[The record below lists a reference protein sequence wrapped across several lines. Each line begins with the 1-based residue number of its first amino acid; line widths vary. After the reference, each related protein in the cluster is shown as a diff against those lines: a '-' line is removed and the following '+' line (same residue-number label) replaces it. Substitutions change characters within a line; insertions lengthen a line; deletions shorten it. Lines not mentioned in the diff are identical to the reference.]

1 MYFSRRESLA
11 LVALLVLI
19 SVGAGVFVWRRS
31 MRGEVIVSEPGATQP
46 AAAAEAAEEK
56 EVVVHVCGAVKAPG
70 VYRLPAG
77 ARVYE
82 AIAEAGGAL
91 PEADQEALNLA
102 AFLRDGEQIRLPCK
116 GEAPRPPAAVTSSAR
131 SEVTAAAA
139 KPSFPL
145 DLNRVS
151 AAELEAVPGIGP
163 ALASR
168 IVAYRAANG
177 PFASLED
184 LLNVEGIGEKTLA
197 RLRPYLRAP

>member
-1 MYFSRRESLA
+1 
-11 LVALLVLI
+11 LI
-19 SVGAGVFVWRRS
+19 SVGAGVFFWRRS
-31 MRGEVIVSEPGATQP
+31 MRGEVVISGPAETQ
-46 AAAAEAAEEK
+46 AAAAEEEK
-56 EVVVHVCGAVKAPG
+56 ELVVHVCGAVKSPG

-82 AIAEAGGAL
+82 AVAAAGGAL

-102 AFLRDGEQIRLPCK
+102 AFVQDGEQIRLPRR
-116 GEAPRPPAAVTSSAR
+116 GEVPRMGAGAGGGSPARTG
-131 SEVTAAAA
+131 VTAGTIK

-145 DLNRVS
+145 NVNRAS

-163 ALASR
+163 TLAAR
-168 IVAYRAANG
+168 IVAYRGANG

-197 RLRPYLRAP
+197 RLRPYLSAP

>member
-1 MYFSRRESLA
+1 MHFSRRESLA
-11 LVALLVLI
+11 LVVLLVLI
-19 SVGAGVFVWRRS
+19 SVGAGVFAWRRS
-31 MRGEVIVSEPGATQP
+31 MCGGVTVSEPAAREP
-46 AAAAEAAEEK
+46 AAAVEEK
-56 EVVVHVCGAVKAPG
+56 ELIVHVCGAVKTPG
-70 VYRLPAG
+70 IYRLPAG
-77 ARVYE
+77 SRVFE
-82 AIAEAGGAL
+82 AVAAAGGAL

-102 AFLRDGEQIRLPCK
+102 AFLRDGEQIRLPRK
-116 GEAPRPPAAVTSSAR
+116 GEAPRPLVVVTSSAR
-131 SEVTAAAA
+131 SEVAAAAA

-145 DLNRVS
+145 DLNRAS

-168 IVAYRAANG
+168 IVGYRAANG